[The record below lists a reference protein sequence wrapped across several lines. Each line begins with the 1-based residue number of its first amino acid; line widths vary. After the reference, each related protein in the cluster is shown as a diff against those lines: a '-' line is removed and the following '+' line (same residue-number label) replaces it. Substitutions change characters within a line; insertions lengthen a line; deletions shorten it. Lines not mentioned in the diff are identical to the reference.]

1 MSVLIPRECCVVS
14 RDTHDGARILLT
26 QFTSR
31 FHTSPPYFLP
41 PRPIMWRRA
50 NVQSLLTCNARYRVS
65 SERISSII
73 VSQERIAR
81 EWIINK
87 IVSLFSSIHPALNEL
102 LSEITKKK
110 KKELWNIFRIVLFP
124 LKKICRN
131 KKHDDKSSTTTR
143 EWEKKRRRKERKA
156 GRRELEAEGDCV
168 AHQQRKQRNW
178 TKASE
183 WVRGTIN
190 FSSIFGSFKLFF
202 YDSTLICLIGFLISL
217 CFLTQRWPSTGSVC
231 SSIAPA
237 SSQVCRTH

>member
-1 MSVLIPRECCVVS
+1 
-14 RDTHDGARILLT
+14 
-26 QFTSR
+26 
-31 FHTSPPYFLP
+31 
-41 PRPIMWRRA
+41 MWRRA
-50 NVQSLLTCNARYRVS
+50 NVQSLLTCNARHRVS

-102 LSEITKKK
+102 LSEITKR

-143 EWEKKRRRKERKA
+143 VRGEREKKAKKRKKSCSKSTRA
-156 GRRELEAEGDCV
+156 WSWGRLCGAPTEKTAKLDEG
-168 AHQQRKQRNW
+168 
-178 TKASE
+178 E
-183 WVRGTIN
+183 WVSPRDNKFLVYLWLIQ
-190 FSSIFGSFKLFF
+190 IVFF
-202 YDSTLICLIGFLISL
+202 YDSTLICLIGFLIPL
-217 CFLTQRWPSTGSVC
+217 CFLTQRRPSTSSVC